1 MEKTDNSLDNAAK
14 EQLEYLG
21 EVSKKP
27 FARPLA
33 IVGLVIIIG
42 LIITTFILGI
52 MGSEYFIGFLFLSIM
67 APVFIYV
74 FLWVGK
80 LVRSV
85 SKK

>member
-1 MEKTDNSLDNAAK
+1 MEKTNNPLDEAAK

-21 EVSKKP
+21 EVSQKK

-52 MGSEYFIGFLFLSIM
+52 IGSEYFIGFLFLSIM
-67 APVFIYV
+67 TPVFIYV
-74 FLWVGK
+74 FLWIGK